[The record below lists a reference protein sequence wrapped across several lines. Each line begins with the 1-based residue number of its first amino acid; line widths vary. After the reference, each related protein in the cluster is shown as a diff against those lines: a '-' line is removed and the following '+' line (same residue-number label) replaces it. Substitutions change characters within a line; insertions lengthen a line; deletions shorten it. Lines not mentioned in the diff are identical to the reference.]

1 VDAGFRLGGWQALSS
16 SAGNVVERVRGTDVG
31 AVLTGAGRAERAG
44 FTSRLARGVRGGKA
58 MKLAW
63 ERQEL
68 ILAVVRAQGTVRLTD
83 LVGKLGVT
91 PVTVRRDVTTLADRG
106 LVVRVHG
113 GIRLPHRGTAEA
125 APSGARSEFGRVAAG
140 EIGMVVPSV
149 EYYWP
154 AVIKGAQA
162 AVAAAGG
169 RLLLR
174 ASGYNPAEDRRQVT
188 KLLDRGTQ
196 CLLVAPSTEGRAGVD
211 LLRWLGTLNVSVV
224 LVERLPPPDLPT
236 LALDAAYTAHA
247 LGAGIAVRHLV
258 TLGHKRIGLVTSRSS
273 PTSRALRSGW
283 AEVVSA
289 LRLSETV
296 VAEVPAYGQTGWA
309 DAYDEVLRRCRADE
323 VRALVV
329 HADREAIGFLQR
341 AQELGVDV
349 PGQLAIVTYDDEVAA
364 AADPPL
370 TAVCPQKHRLGA
382 VAAELA
388 LSRLADGVERPVH
401 RVELWPT
408 LVVRESCGTPA
419 R

>member
-1 VDAGFRLGGWQALSS
+1 
-16 SAGNVVERVRGTDVG
+16 
-31 AVLTGAGRAERAG
+31 
-44 FTSRLARGVRGGKA
+44 
-58 MKLAW
+58 MKLAA

-68 ILAVVRAQGTVRLTD
+68 ILAAVRAQGTVRLTD
-83 LVGKLGVT
+83 LVDKLGVT
-91 PVTVRRDVTTLADRG
+91 PVTVRRDVTALADRG
-106 LVVRVHG
+106 LLVRVHG
-113 GIRLPHRGTAEA
+113 GIRLPHRGIAEG
-125 APSGARSEFGRVAAG
+125 APFGARSVFGRVTGG

-154 AVIKGAQA
+154 AVIRGAQA
-162 AVAAAGG
+162 TVAAAGG

-188 KLLDRGTQ
+188 KLLDRGMQ
-196 CLLVAPSTEGRAGVD
+196 CLLVAPSTEGRPGVD

-224 LVERLPPPDLPT
+224 LVERLPPRDLPT
-236 LALDAAYTAHA
+236 LALDATYTAHA
-247 LGAGIAVRHLV
+247 LGVGIAVRHLA

-273 PTSRALRSGW
+273 PTSRELRSGW
-283 AEVVSA
+283 ADAVSTLGLA
-289 LRLSETV
+289 ETV
-296 VAEVPAYGQTGWA
+296 AEEVPAYGLPGWA
-309 DAYDEVLRRCRADE
+309 GAYDKVLRRCRAE
-323 VRALVV
+323 QVHALIV
-329 HADREAIGFLQR
+329 HADREAIGFLER
-341 AQELGVDV
+341 AQELGVGV

-370 TAVCPQKHRLGA
+370 TAVCPQKYRLGT